1 MPMKLSRCLE
11 TEEQGTMFLSGF
23 INIVNPL
30 NEHNRANYWSLQW
43 NQRVRSTRSY
53 EGDRRSCRPCDICR
67 VLNSG
72 LGGRGNERT
81 NNKMMPTGTYIWSF
95 GEDPRKSARSA
106 TNSHTSSETPS
117 AKKSESMD
125 WSATHENCCRYEW

>member
-1 MPMKLSRCLE
+1 MI
-11 TEEQGTMFLSGF
+11 FLRGF
-23 INIVNPL
+23 INVIG
-30 NEHNRANYWSLQW
+30 EHDRANYWSYDETKG
-43 NQRVRSTRSY
+43 VRSTHSY
-53 EGDRRSCRPCDICR
+53 DSNHRSCRPCDIRR

-72 LGGRGNERT
+72 LGVNERT